1 MWLVNLV
8 GKRKP
13 MGFEPLPF
21 DPRNAC
27 FCRQGC
33 KSFRQPTSRWWTVWS
48 DPPPSI
54 PELGTGVLV
63 EFDLALPAIGFC
75 QFSAVVK
82 PVGVL
87 VYRLTMFPVQPIG
100 SNEIRRNVQAS
111 TNVGTGIARNFLVN
125 EECNIP
131 LNIAGFPPADIFG
144 GCNIFPVRWFENAN
158 DVPH

>member
-27 FCRQGC
+27 FCRQNC
-33 KSFRQPTSRWWTVWS
+33 PSFRQPTSRWWTVWS
-48 DPPPSI
+48 NPPPTI

-63 EFDLALPAIGFC
+63 EFTQ
-75 QFSAVVK
+75 QFPIPPTCRFRAVVL
-82 PVGVL
+82 PVGVT
-87 VYRLTMFPVQPIG
+87 VYFFDIQPQDPIPG
-100 SNEIRRNVQAS
+100 PTIQRTVAAF
-111 TNVGTGIARNFLVN
+111 TNVGFGVARNSLDN

-131 LNIAGFPPADIFG
+131 LNIPGVPPNDPFG
-144 GCNIFPVRWFENAN
+144 GCNIFPVRWFQNAN